1 MHAMKGPLHLLVL
14 LLVLA
19 AGTRQARAAESYDNC
34 AGFIDALPAVIT
46 TQGVWCLRHDLSTA
60 ITTGTAILID
70 ANNVTLD
77 CNGYKVGG
85 LAAGPA
91 TAAWGVYVQMG
102 RVNTTVRNCN
112 VRGFQYGMLLFG
124 DRHLV
129 ERNRL
134 DANTRVGIVSNGNGI
149 VIRANAVNDTGGAPG
164 ERDAT
169 AIEALGAG
177 TRVIDNNIQ
186 GVAPAGWPDGQKL
199 PRGIV
204 IERGIAQGN
213 RVTGLVQNGI
223 QMAAGILVGNNG
235 RAIVRDNVTMQFA
248 STVGAGVGLTP
259 SATAICQGNVVQGYV
274 VGITAACEQS
284 GNLVQP

>member
-1 MHAMKGPLHLLVL
+1 MHAMKGLFGLLV
-14 LLVLA
+14 VL
-19 AGTRQARAAESYDNC
+19 AGTRPASAAESYDNC
-34 AGFIDALPAVIT
+34 AGFIDALPAIIT

-60 ITTGTAILID
+60 ITSGNAITID

-77 CNGYKVGG
+77 CNGFKLGG
-85 LAAGPA
+85 LAGGPGTWA
-91 TAAWGVYVQMG
+91 NGVYVPG
-102 RVNTTVRNCN
+102 NRVNATVRNCN
-112 VRGFQYGMLLFG
+112 VRGFHYGVFLFG

-134 DANTRVGIVSNGNGI
+134 DANTVYGIVSHGNGI

-169 AIEALGAG
+169 AISAQGAG
-177 TRVIDNNIQ
+177 TRVIDNAIQ

-223 QMAAGILVGNNG
+223 QLAAGILVGNDG

-248 STVGAGVGLTP
+248 STVGAGVGVTP
-259 SATAICQGNVVQGYV
+259 SGTAICQGNVVQGYLY
-274 VGITAACEQS
+274 GITAACEQS